1 MSHSSAVPINNRL
14 MLWYPKEWD
23 PKKRRS
29 RNSIHSLRWAWSLT
43 LATNALKVIST
54 AVLSSPIYCLRKA
67 RNIAETS
74 RRNPRTAT
82 SLNTGRSLV
91 IHKLHQVM
99 VISHAFQLCR
109 SRAARLH
116 IKSVLISG
124 QTSYCHGSRPSPSVC
139 LIYVR
144 SCLFK
149 SRQLKESNCSL
160 SFPRPKQG
168 SSTS

>member
-1 MSHSSAVPINNRL
+1 MSRSSAVHINNRL
-14 MLWYPKEWD
+14 MLWSLKEWD
-23 PKKRRS
+23 LKKRRS

-74 RRNPRTAT
+74 QRNPRTAI
-82 SLNTGRSLV
+82 SSSIGRSLV
-91 IHKLHQVM
+91 IHKLHQVKG
-99 VISHAFQLCR
+99 ISHAFQLCR

-124 QTSYCHGSRPSPSVC
+124 QTSYCHELRPSPSVC

-149 SRQLKESNCSL
+149 SRQLIESNCSL
-160 SFPRPKQG
+160 SFPRLRMA